1 MTSRKDCFNPRAHV
15 GRDVDISNLLRTGRC
30 FNPRAHVGRDQSVL
44 FLVGSGLVS
53 IHAPTWGATQLSL
66 RNGCLMSF
74 NPRAHVGRDKD
85 GYPDYDQFV
94 FQSTRPRGARPKS
107 LSTTVTNK

>member
-53 IHAPTWGATQLSL
+53 IHAPTWDAT
-66 RNGCLMSF
+66 RFEGEKVVC
-74 NPRAHVGRDKD
+74 KK
-85 GYPDYDQFV
+85 
-94 FQSTRPRGARPKS
+94 FQSTRPRGARRIPADS
-107 LSTTVTNK
+107 P